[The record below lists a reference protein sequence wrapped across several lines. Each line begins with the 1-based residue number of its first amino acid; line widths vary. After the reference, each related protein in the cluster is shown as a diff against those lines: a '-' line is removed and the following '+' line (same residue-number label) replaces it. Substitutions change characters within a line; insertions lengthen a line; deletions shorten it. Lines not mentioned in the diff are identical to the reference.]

1 MQMNLAESWRLLG
14 ECIVPQRINDAARA
28 NSAGILPRAGGAW
41 RALFSNR
48 PRPLLLPANNR
59 KAQQNGVR
67 FFLPELWR
75 NCYARARLHAHHLLG
90 ERARLP
96 LLTLP
101 PAISPTLTDR
111 LALTDSPQL
120 AFLIGTPGP
129 YQKAAMLVMS
139 PHGEPKSLA
148 KIALGPHA
156 NEMVRNEAAWLRTLN
171 AHTAIAHSVPQLLR
185 EGSTRNGYQYIA
197 QSIVS
202 GRPCTGN
209 FTPAHAVFL
218 QRLGTIDCQVGKFSD
233 SPIYQSLQDSL
244 SRLAPLIT
252 HGRFLLLETAVREC
266 AQTLNGWRGPF
277 TISHGDFAFWN
288 IRKEAGRICVFDWE
302 YAMRGTSPL
311 FDLLHFHL
319 IAPASSG
326 RLLRARDMKHALSP
340 ARAFSLLTYPEFHWS
355 TAIVAAHGLA
365 YLLNTLL
372 FYGVSR
378 GEFVESHP
386 VVRSY
391 CQLIEER
398 AQWLN

>member
-1 MQMNLAESWRLLG
+1 MQMNLAQSWQLLG
-14 ECIVPQRINDAARA
+14 ECIMPQA
-28 NSAGILPRAGGAW
+28 NEGPNANGVSKAIDRGGGTW

-75 NCYARARLHAHHLLG
+75 NCYARFRLHANDLLG
-90 ERARLP
+90 EHARLP

-101 PAISPTLTDR
+101 AASSPTLPDC
-111 LALTDSPQL
+111 LALTESPQL

-139 PHGEPKSLA
+139 LQGEPKSLA
-148 KIALGPHA
+148 KIALGVQA
-156 NEMVRNEAAWLRTLN
+156 NEMVKNEAAWLRTLN
-171 AHTAIAHSVPQLLR
+171 TDATLKDSVPQLLR
-185 EGSTRNGYQYIA
+185 EGNTRNGYRYIA
-197 QSIVS
+197 QSIVT
-202 GRPCTGN
+202 GRPCAGT
-209 FTPAHAVFL
+209 FTPAHADFL
-218 QRLGTIDCQVGKFSD
+218 RHLGTVDCHIGQFSS
-233 SPIYQSLQDSL
+233 SPIYQSLQENL
-244 SRLAPLIT
+244 FQLATMID
-252 HGRFLLLETAVREC
+252 HRHFLLLQSALRDC

-302 YAMRGTSPL
+302 YATRGTPPL

-319 IAPASSG
+319 IAPAASG
-326 RLLRARDMKHALSP
+326 RLLRVRDMKHALAP
-340 ARAFSLLTYPEFHWS
+340 ARAFALLTYPEFQWG
-355 TAIVAAHGLA
+355 TATVAAHGLA
-365 YLLNTLL
+365 YLLHTLI

-391 CQLIEER
+391 CRLIEER
-398 AQWLN
+398 SQWLH

>member
-1 MQMNLAESWRLLG
+1 MNLTESWQLLG
-14 ECIVPQRINDAARA
+14 ECIGPQTSNDAAHTNGTGKLARA
-28 NSAGILPRAGGAW
+28 DRAW

-101 PAISPTLTDR
+101 PAISSTLTDS
-111 LALTDSPQL
+111 LALTDSPQF

-139 PHGEPKSLA
+139 AHGEPKSLA
-148 KIALGPHA
+148 KIALGPQA
-156 NEMVRNEAAWLRTLN
+156 NDMVSNEASWLRTLS
-171 AHTAIAHSVPQLLR
+171 AHSEIKDSVPQLLR
-185 EGSTRNGYQYIA
+185 EGSTRNGYRYIA
-197 QSIVS
+197 QSIVN
-202 GRPCTGN
+202 GRPCSGN

-218 QRLGTIDCQVGKFSD
+218 QRLGTIDCQVGTFSNA
-233 SPIYQSLQDSL
+233 PIYRALQDNL
-244 SRLAPLIT
+244 SRLAPLISQS
-252 HGRFLLLETAVREC
+252 RYLFLQTALREC
-266 AQTLNGWRGPF
+266 AHTLNGWRGPF

-288 IRKEAGRICVFDWE
+288 IRKAAGHIFVFDWE
-302 YAMRGTSPL
+302 YATRGTPPL

-319 IAPASSG
+319 IAPAASG
-326 RLLRARDMKHALSP
+326 RVLRVRDMKHALSP

-355 TAIVAAHGLA
+355 PAIVAAHGLA
-365 YLLNTLL
+365 YLLNTLI

-398 AQWLN
+398 SQWLS